1 MSDQQTTFEKWNS
14 LLENKSPAQAEVVVT
29 ETTTIL
35 VVEEPAVQNEPAVLS
50 VSDLNKL
57 VSDQIEGQF
66 QTVWLQGEI
75 SNFTHHSSGHF
86 YFNLKDKN
94 SQIKANMFKGYNARL
109 KFKPANGMEVIVR
122 GSVTVYKP
130 RGEYSIRCETME
142 PVGAGALQ
150 KAFEQLKAKLQEE
163 GLFDP
168 GKKRPLP
175 ALPKRIGVV
184 TSPTGA
190 AIQDILN
197 VLNRRYRA
205 AHVTVIPARVQGDGA
220 AQEVV
225 RGIELANRI
234 GSYDV
239 LIVGRGGGSIEDL
252 WCFNEEIVA
261 RAIYNSKIPIIS
273 AVGHEIDFTIADFVA
288 DYRAPTP
295 SAAAEVVAKSVS
307 ELLERIKNQRAR
319 LSQSTQFRM
328 SHRMQKLTHLQS
340 RLVDPKRHLQDL
352 SLRSDE
358 ALQRLQLAW
367 QRHVKDKNLQ
377 LRMLREKLKNPKS
390 LIQARG
396 ERIENL
402 RKNLRKE
409 MKTLTTSK
417 RTALESFM
425 GLMDSLSP
433 LKVLNRGY
441 AVVFKDS
448 EIVRDPKGL
457 KPKDHLVVQVDG
469 GAVEVEVI
477 SETKK
482 KIEFK

>member
-14 LLENKSPAQAEVVVT
+14 LLASKPQPKPEAPEPEAVMEV
-29 ETTTIL
+29 
-35 VVEEPAVQNEPAVLS
+35 AVQEEATVLS
-50 VSDLNKL
+50 VSDLNKMVREQL
-57 VSDQIEGQF
+57 EGKF
-66 QTVWLQGEI
+66 HTLWLQGEI
-75 SNFTHHSSGHF
+75 SNFKPHTSGHF
-86 YFNLKDKN
+86 YFSLKDDK
-94 SQIKANMFKGYNARL
+94 SQINAVMFKGHNSRL
-109 KFKPANGMEVIVR
+109 KFRPENGMEVIVR
-122 GSVTVYKP
+122 GRVTVYEP
-130 RGEYSIRCETME
+130 RGNYQVFCETME

-150 KAFEQLKAKLQEE
+150 KAYEQLKAKLQAE

-168 GKKRPLP
+168 SQKQPLP
-175 ALPKRIGVV
+175 FLPKRIGVV

-234 GSYDV
+234 GNYDV

-261 RAIYNSKIPIIS
+261 RAIYKSKIPIIS

-307 ELLERIKNQRAR
+307 ELLEKIKNQRSR
-319 LSQSTQFRM
+319 MTQVVQFRM
-328 SHRMQKLTHLQS
+328 SHWMQKLNHMQS

-352 SLRSDE
+352 SLRCDE
-358 ALQRLQLAW
+358 AVQRLQLNW
-367 QRHVKDKNLQ
+367 QRFVKDKTLHVR
-377 LRMLREKLKNPKS
+377 LMHGKLKSPKA
-390 LIQARG
+390 LIDLRRKQV
-396 ERIENL
+396 ENL
-402 RKNLRKE
+402 NKNLKKE
-409 MKTLTTSK
+409 VKMLVTSR

-441 AVVFKDS
+441 AVVFKGS
-448 EIVRDPKGL
+448 AIVRDPKSV

-482 KIEFK
+482 RIEF